1 MTPVTIRVV
10 VVVVIVAFFSAILP
24 LEEAAYDA
32 FATALRLR
40 LLRLRLLLLRMMIAV
55 SVSALSDDAYDV
67 AESPANPP
75 LRSRLTSPAYH
86 CSKSTRNFSRLRSNR
101 ACR

>member
-1 MTPVTIRVV
+1 MR
-10 VVVVIVAFFSAILP
+10 SRR
-24 LEEAAYDA
+24 
-32 FATALRLR
+32 RL
-40 LLRLRLLLLRMMIAV
+40 V
-55 SVSALSDDAYDV
+55 SVSSVSVSSFSALAVSFPLLSDDAYDV

-75 LRSRLTSPAYH
+75 PQSSHLPAYH